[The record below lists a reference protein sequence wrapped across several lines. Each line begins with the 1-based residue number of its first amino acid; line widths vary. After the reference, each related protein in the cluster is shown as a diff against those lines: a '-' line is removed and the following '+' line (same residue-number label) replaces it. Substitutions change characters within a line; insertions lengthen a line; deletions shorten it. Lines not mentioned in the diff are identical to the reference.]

1 MNILV
6 TGGAGFIGSNF
17 IRYWMAHHPE
27 DEITNLDFLTYAG
40 NLENLKDVESH
51 PQYRFVKGDVAD
63 RDVVFPL
70 VKDAD
75 LVVHFAAETHVDRS
89 IMDPGIFVRSNIMG
103 TQTILDAV
111 KEYGTRFHH
120 ISTDEVFGALGPND
134 PPFNEETRYDP
145 RSPYSASKAASDHL
159 VRAYFYTYNIPM
171 TISNCSNN
179 YGPYMFPEKL
189 IPLFISNLMEGKKVP
204 VYGDG
209 QQIRDW
215 IYVDDHSGGVDA
227 IVSKGKVGETYCLG
241 GNAEMSNIDLTKT
254 LIKLLGKDESSIEFV
269 KDRPGHDRRY
279 AVDYSKAEREL
290 GWEPKVTFEEG
301 LKRTIEWYKDN
312 QDWVERCKSGDYQKY
327 YDEWYNKELKIKN
340 EEL

>member
-1 MNILV
+1 MKLLV

-17 IRYWMAHHPE
+17 IRYWMREHPE
-27 DEITNLDFLTYAG
+27 DEMVNLDLLTYAG
-40 NLENLKDVESH
+40 NLENLKVVESN

-89 IMDPGIFVRSNIMG
+89 IMDPGVFVRSNIMG
-103 TQTILDAV
+103 TQTMLDAV

-120 ISTDEVFGALGPND
+120 ISTDEVFGALGPSD
-134 PPFNEETRYDP
+134 LPFNEETSYDP

-159 VRAYFYTYNIPM
+159 VRAYFHTYDAPI

-215 IYVDDHSGGVDA
+215 IFVDDHSRGVDA
-227 IVSKGKVGETYCLG
+227 IVKKGKIGETYCLG
-241 GNAEMSNIDLTKT
+241 GNNEIANLDLTKM
-254 LIKLLGKDESSIEFV
+254 LIKLLGKDESMIEFV

-279 AVDYSKAEREL
+279 AIDFSKAKSEL
-290 GWEPKVTFEEG
+290 GWEPKITFEEG
-301 LKRTIEWYKDN
+301 LKNTIEWYTEN
-312 QDWVERCKSGDYQKY
+312 QDWVERCKSGDYQDY
-327 YDEWYNKELKIKN
+327 YEAWYNKELSYKN
-340 EEL
+340 

>member
-1 MNILV
+1 
-6 TGGAGFIGSNF
+6 
-17 IRYWMAHHPE
+17 
-27 DEITNLDFLTYAG
+27 
-40 NLENLKDVESH
+40 
-51 PQYRFVKGDVAD
+51 
-63 RDVVFPL
+63 
-70 VKDAD
+70 
-75 LVVHFAAETHVDRS
+75 
-89 IMDPGIFVRSNIMG
+89 
-103 TQTILDAV
+103 
-111 KEYGTRFHH
+111 
-120 ISTDEVFGALGPND
+120 
-134 PPFNEETRYDP
+134 
-145 RSPYSASKAASDHL
+145 
-159 VRAYFYTYNIPM
+159 
-171 TISNCSNN
+171 
-179 YGPYMFPEKL
+179 
-189 IPLFISNLMEGKKVP
+189 
-204 VYGDG
+204 
-209 QQIRDW
+209 
-215 IYVDDHSGGVDA
+215 VDDHSGGVDA